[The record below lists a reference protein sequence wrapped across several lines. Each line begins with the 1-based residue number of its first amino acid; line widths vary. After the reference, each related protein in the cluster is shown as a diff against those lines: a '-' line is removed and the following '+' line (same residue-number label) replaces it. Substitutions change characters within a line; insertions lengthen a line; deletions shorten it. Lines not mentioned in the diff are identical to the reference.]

1 MSQNGL
7 RYILLRTAR
16 NQRAK
21 KMKNLLNTLLEKF
34 SENST
39 WRGIIL
45 IATAVGVKIEPELQ
59 ESIIV
64 AGLGLVGLINVV
76 RKG

>member
-1 MSQNGL
+1 MKK
-7 RYILLRTAR
+7 IIEVLL
-16 NQRAK
+16 QR
-21 KMKNLLNTLLEKF
+21 L

-39 WRGIIL
+39 WRGLIL

-59 ESIIV
+59 EAILV
-64 AGLGLVGLINVV
+64 AGLGLVGLINVI

>member
-1 MSQNGL
+1 
-7 RYILLRTAR
+7 
-16 NQRAK
+16 
-21 KMKNLLNTLLEKF
+21 MKNLLNTLLEKL

-45 IATAVGVKIEPELQ
+45 IAIAVGVKIEPELQ

>member
-1 MSQNGL
+1 
-7 RYILLRTAR
+7 
-16 NQRAK
+16 
-21 KMKNLLNTLLEKF
+21 MKNLLNTLLEKL

-64 AGLGLVGLINVV
+64 AGLGLVGLINVNDV
-76 RKG
+76 KENTIDHKFVY

>member
-1 MSQNGL
+1 MLQNRL
-7 RYILLRTAR
+7 WYTMLRTSR
-16 NQRAK
+16 NQRIK
-21 KMKNLLNTLLEKF
+21 KMKNLLTTLLEKL

-39 WRGIIL
+39 WRGLIL
-45 IATAVGVKIEPELQ
+45 IAIAVGVKIEPELQ

-64 AGLGLVGLINVV
+64 AGLGIIGLINVV

>member
-1 MSQNGL
+1 MERL
-7 RYILLRTAR
+7 
-16 NQRAK
+16 
-21 KMKNLLNTLLEKF
+21 

-39 WRGIIL
+39 WRGLIL
-45 IATAVGVKIEPELQ
+45 IATAVGVKLEPELQ

>member
-1 MSQNGL
+1 
-7 RYILLRTAR
+7 
-16 NQRAK
+16 
-21 KMKNLLNTLLEKF
+21 MKNLLTTLLEKL

-45 IATAVGVKIEPELQ
+45 IATAVGVKLEPELQ

-64 AGLGLVGLINVV
+64 AGLGIVGLINVV

>member
-1 MSQNGL
+1 
-7 RYILLRTAR
+7 
-16 NQRAK
+16 
-21 KMKNLLNTLLEKF
+21 MKNLLNTLLEKL
-34 SENST
+34 SDNST